1 MVQHSAIEDPDY
13 AGRFTIQLY
22 QSEKVGD
29 LRVLNSSNKRSTCGY
44 SMNPGV
50 IGKFLFV
57 L

>member
-1 MVQHSAIEDPDY
+1 VQHSAIEDPDH

-29 LRVLNSSNKRSTCGY
+29 LRV
-44 SMNPGV
+44 
-50 IGKFLFV
+50 IGKFLST